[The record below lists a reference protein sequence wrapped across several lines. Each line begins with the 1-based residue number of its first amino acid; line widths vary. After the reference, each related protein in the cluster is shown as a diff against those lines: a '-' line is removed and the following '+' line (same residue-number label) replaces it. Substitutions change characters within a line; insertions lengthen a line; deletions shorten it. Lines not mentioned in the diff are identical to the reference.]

1 MLAYHHLYGRERKT
15 REGKEALVS
24 LGAAVD
30 DDEESHDVV
39 SSLCG
44 ETVLR
49 ECLKVGA
56 AKGTYLPQENRDEK
70 TKSREKQVSLF

>member
-1 MLAYHHLYGRERKT
+1 MVRPLVLAEMTSHMNRR
-15 REGKEALVS
+15 
-24 LGAAVD
+24 AAVD
-30 DDEESHDVV
+30 DDEESQDVV

-56 AKGTYLPQENRDEK
+56 ATGTYLPQENRDEK

>member
-1 MLAYHHLYGRERKT
+1 
-15 REGKEALVS
+15 
-24 LGAAVD
+24 VD